1 MAFYD
6 NYRYEDYRMSFDVPD
21 GDHLV
26 TISKAA
32 PATTK
37 NGREMIEVTLKVDGT
52 SVPYTE
58 RFVDNE
64 YANKNLSRFFD
75 SFCIQPGN
83 FNFSFWTGKSAC
95 AHFEHV
101 QETFT
106 GNDGI
111 QKTVNKSKLKYFIV
125 PEKPSITDFP
135 EDIPY
140 SAPAQQQQVPP
151 MKGGPAT
158 PEEQKRITELLAA
171 KYSHGGAVFSQEEKM
186 QYAGYRKDMTA
197 AELITFIEKA
207 LENRNPLAPEINGGQ
222 TAIF

>member
-32 PATTK
+32 PAITK

-52 SVPYTE
+52 NVPYTE

-83 FNFSFWTGKSAC
+83 FNFSFWAGKNAY
-95 AHFEHV
+95 AHFEHG

-106 GNDGI
+106 GNDGV

-125 PEKPSITDFP
+125 PEKPSMSDFP

-140 SAPAQQQQVPP
+140 STPKAPAAPV

-158 PEEQKRITELLAA
+158 AEEQKRITELLGA
-171 KYSHGGAVFSQEEKM
+171 KYSNGNGAVFSPEEKQ
-186 QYAGYRKDMTA
+186 QYATYRKDMTA
-197 AELITFIEKA
+197 AELIVFIEKA
-207 LENRNPLAPEINGGQ
+207 LKNRDPLAPEINGGQ